1 MLVLES
7 NMSESAVIATEE
19 IKPATGSI
27 RHPAT
32 HQRARGRFYVAMAG
46 GLLLIVLL
54 GFTPTLYLRA
64 FFDVPEIPVSVF
76 VHGLVLTAWFVAFFL
91 QTALVA
97 VRRTDIHRRLGWV
110 AGGLGVAVLATST
123 AVTLNFVP
131 RRVALGAN
139 LEASLARMSVVAWS
153 DFAALLA
160 FTIFLLTAIAL
171 RRHPEVHKRLML
183 LSSISLVQP
192 ALARIFLWSAFA
204 GLDTVLGL
212 VSLLLLVLALGLY
225 DLVSRKRVHPVTLL
239 GGTFLMGTKL
249 ISIYVIATSE
259 AGRSFVRGLG

>member
-1 MLVLES
+1 
-7 NMSESAVIATEE
+7 MSESAVTATRE
-19 IKPATGSI
+19 IKPATDSV

-32 HQRARGRFYVAMAG
+32 HQRARSRFYVAMAG

-54 GFTPTLYLRA
+54 GFTRTLYLRA

-76 VHGLVLTAWFVAFFL
+76 VHGIVLTAWFVAFFL

-110 AGGLGVAVLATST
+110 AGGLGVAVLASST

-139 LEASLARMSVVAWS
+139 LEASLARMSVIVWA

-160 FTIFLLTAIAL
+160 FTIFLSTALAL
-171 RRHPEVHKRLML
+171 RRHPESHKRLML

-192 ALARIFLWSAFA
+192 ALARIFIWSGFA
-204 GLDTVLGL
+204 GLDNIVLAL
-212 VSLLLLVLALGLY
+212 VSTLLLVFALGLY
-225 DLVSRKRVHPVTLL
+225 DLVSRKRVHSVTLL
-239 GGTFLMGTKL
+239 GGSFFMGAMLVSIFL
-249 ISIYVIATSE
+249 IATSE

>member
-1 MLVLES
+1 
-7 NMSESAVIATEE
+7 MSESVV
-19 IKPATGSI
+19 PATGEIALTTGSV
-27 RHPAT
+27 RQSEA
-32 HQRARGRFYVAMAG
+32 QRSVRSRFYVGMSST
-46 GLLLIVLL
+46 LLLIVLA

-76 VHGLVLTAWFVAFFL
+76 VHGIVLTAWFVAFFL

-110 AGGLGVAVLATST
+110 GGGLGVAVLATST

-131 RRVALGAN
+131 RQVALGVDI
-139 LEASLARMSVVAWS
+139 EAKIARFSVVVWS

-160 FTIFLLTAIAL
+160 FTIFLSTAIAL
-171 RRHPEVHKRLML
+171 RRHPESHKRLML
-183 LSSISLVQP
+183 LSSISLVPP
-192 ALARIFLWSAFA
+192 ALSRIFIRWPVFA
-204 GLDTVLGL
+204 GLDDIVWGL
-212 VSLLLLVLALGLY
+212 VSQLLLVFALGLY

-239 GGTFLMGTKL
+239 GGSFFMGARLVSIFL
-249 ISIYVIATSE
+249 IATSE